1 MSQYDDKTQK
11 IIFDLC
17 ESIYRDHEASY
28 YLKQISRLAMKSL
41 TQETYPKPKDRT
53 GAEEL
58 VRQLRLDFD
67 LIDDS
72 AMMRTLVEEMEKR
85 HEDGFN
91 AFFETILA
99 RFLEA
104 VGQTEVTF
112 NTEHMIAEMFAPSRL
127 EVFSSPGHLTY
138 RLREESDDD
147 TQH

>member
-1 MSQYDDKTQK
+1 VSQYDEKTQK

-41 TQETYPKPKDRT
+41 TQETYPKPKTRDD
-53 GAEEL
+53 AQEL
-58 VRQLRLDFD
+58 VSKLRLDFD

-72 AMMRTLVEEMEKR
+72 AMLRELVEEMEKR
-85 HEDGFN
+85 HEEGFN

-99 RFLEA
+99 RFMEA
-104 VGQTEVTF
+104 VGRTEVTF
-112 NTEHMIAEMFAPSRL
+112 DTKHMIAEMFAPSKL

-147 TQH
+147 AQR